1 MPGHL
6 WFHPGVSQRDF
17 TDVGLWLLALL
28 AVAFFGYLIIDGLRH
43 RLKWRRLVKKG
54 QESRD
59 AEPPSSSQL
68 PVR

>member
-6 WFHPGVSQRDF
+6 WFPPGVSQRDF

-28 AVAFFGYLIIDGLRH
+28 AGAFISYLVIDGLRH
-43 RLKWRRLVKKG
+43 RLKWRRLVKRS

-59 AEPPSSSQL
+59 AGSPPSSRL